1 MKKNTGIKNSFLF
14 FLSLAIWP
22 GINKAAPALISP
34 THSAA
39 IKLYPVHGK
48 VTDDLGVALP
58 GVSIKI
64 KGGSGGTATD
74 AQGYFELQVKENAVL
89 IFSYLG
95 YRAKEL
101 AVTSREEL
109 QVKLVQDK
117 SDLNEVVVVGYGTQK
132 RSDLTGSVVSV
143 PTEALKQPV
152 TSFDRALQ
160 GAVPGVQVTQSS
172 GQPGAAVS
180 IRIRGGNSITAGNEP
195 LYVIDGFP
203 VYNDNG
209 VANAGVASGPSIN
222 ALAGINAS
230 DIESIDIL
238 KDASATAIYGSR
250 GANGVVI
257 ITTKKGKVGAPVITY
272 DGSYGLQQ
280 VVKKLDLLDAAQWGQ
295 LKNDALSDA
304 GKPLQYTPEELSQL
318 GKGTDWQSAA
328 FRTAPQQNHQLAI
341 SGGNENVHYLV
352 SGGYVKQEGI
362 LRNTDF
368 NRISGR
374 INLDINAS
382 SKLKLGIS
390 ATGNKSDANIA
401 DQSIVL
407 ALLRTPPTVSIYD
420 EEGKYTIETPFEGSI
435 TNPIAT
441 LNEVINQSAFF
452 RFLGNAFAEY
462 EILDGL
468 KLKVSLGGD
477 VLNNKQNR
485 YLPSTT
491 YAGKQSNGSAA
502 VGTINSNTWL
512 NENTL
517 SYSRTFNRHTLDFLA
532 GFTQQEF
539 KSELVIAKGEQF
551 VNDQLTYNNLGSASF
566 TPASASGASE
576 WALNSYL
583 GRVNY
588 AYDNRYFVTATFRA
602 DGSSR
607 FGANNKWGYFPSGAV
622 SWKISNEK
630 FFSSLVPYINS
641 LKLRLSAGST
651 GNQEIG
657 VYQSLATLGIS
668 TGYVFNDNYVTGFAP
683 NKLAN
688 PNLGWETTNQYNAG
702 LDFSFLNNRVGVVL
716 DAYYKKTKD
725 LLLDVPVPA
734 TTGQVTSLQNYGSVE
749 NKGLELEIN
758 TNNLNGAVTWNTS
771 LNFSINRNKVLSLG
785 GDRDYYY
792 VALPSDTRTQPLI
805 VKVGEPLVSYSGYVS
820 DGILQTGDDK
830 GKAFTLNPTSA
841 KPGDLKF
848 KDLDHDGQIT
858 QEGDRKILGNSQPK
872 FIGGFRNTFTY
883 KGLDLS
889 VFFQGSY
896 GNMLYNKNK
905 EQIEILNGGSNA
917 AISAL
922 NRWTPQNPSNELPRA
937 KDDPAAVGYDRY
949 FEDGSYLRLK
959 NIVLGYK
966 LPLSGQA
973 KIKQVRVWVSATNL
987 YTWTKYTGF
996 DPEVSYYEQ
1005 NSTNQGFDYGVYP
1018 NAKSFTGGINITF

>member
-1 MKKNTGIKNSFLF
+1 MKKYAGAKNSFLF
-14 FLSLAIWP
+14 LLNLVMLP
-22 GINKAAPALISP
+22 GIINAAPGLNFP
-34 THSAA
+34 THSVSV
-39 IKLYPVHGK
+39 KLYPVHGK
-48 VTDDLGVALP
+48 VTDEQGVALP
-58 GVSIKI
+58 GVNIKI
-64 KGGSGGTATD
+64 KGGNRGVSTD
-74 AQGYFELQVKENAVL
+74 AHGHFELQVDEKAIL

-95 YRAKEL
+95 YQSKEI
-101 AVTSREEL
+101 AVAGQQEIQTR
-109 QVKLVQDK
+109 LVQDK
-117 SDLNEVVVVGYGTQK
+117 SDLNEIVVVGYGTQK

-143 PTEALKQPV
+143 PTEALRQPL

-160 GAVPGVQVTQSS
+160 GAVPGVQVTQTS
-172 GQPGAAVS
+172 GQPGAAIS

-203 VYNDNG
+203 VYNDNS
-209 VANAGVASGPSIN
+209 VADAGVVSGPSIN

-257 ITTKKGKVGAPVITY
+257 ITTKKGKAGTPAITY
-272 DGSYGLQQ
+272 DGSYGVQQ
-280 VVKKLDLLDAAQWGQ
+280 VIKKLDLLDAAQWGQ
-295 LKNDALSDA
+295 LKNDALADA
-304 GKPLQYTPEELSQL
+304 GKPLQYTPEEISKL

-328 FRTAPQQNHQLAI
+328 FRTAPQQNHQLTI

-352 SGGYVKQEGI
+352 SGGYIKQEGI

-368 NRISGR
+368 DRISGR
-374 INLDINAS
+374 VNLDINAS
-382 SKLKLGIS
+382 SKLKLGINV
-390 ATGNKSDANIA
+390 TGNKSIANIA

-420 EEGKYTIETPFEGSI
+420 DEGKYTIETPFEGSI
-435 TNPIAT
+435 TNPVAT
-441 LNEVINQSAFF
+441 LNEVTNQSSLF

-462 EILDGL
+462 EILEGL

-485 YLPSTT
+485 YLPTT
-491 YAGKQSNGSAA
+491 TFAGSQANGSAS
-502 VGTINSNTWL
+502 VGSINSNTWL

-517 SYSRTFNRHTLDFLA
+517 SYSKSFNRHSLDLLA

-539 KSELVIAKGEQF
+539 KSENLIASGQQF
-551 VNDQLTYNNLGSASF
+551 VNDQLKYNNLGSASF
-566 TPASASGASE
+566 TPASASGSRE
-576 WALNSYL
+576 WALNSFL

-607 FGANNKWGYFPSGAV
+607 FGTNNKWGYFPSGAL

-630 FFSSLVPYINS
+630 FFAPATPYINS

-657 VYQSLATLGIS
+657 VYQSLATLGIT

-702 LDFSFLNNRVGVVL
+702 LDFSIVNNRIGIVL
-716 DAYYKKTKD
+716 DAYYKKTKN
-725 LLLDVPVPA
+725 LLLDVPVPT
-734 TTGQVTSLQNYGSVE
+734 TTGQVTSLQNYGAVQ
-749 NKGLELEIN
+749 NKGFELEIN
-758 TNNLNGAVTWNTS
+758 SDNLKGDFTWNTS
-771 LNFSINRNKVLSLG
+771 LNFSLNRNKVLSLG

-805 VKVGEPLVSYSGYVS
+805 VKVGEPLISYSGYIA
-820 DGILQTGDDK
+820 DGILQTGDEK
-830 GKAFTLNPTSA
+830 GKAFTLNPSTA

-848 KDLDHDGQIT
+848 KDLDNDGQIT
-858 QEGDRKILGNSQPK
+858 QEGDRRILGNSQPK

-883 KGLDLS
+883 KGFDLS
-889 VFFQGSY
+889 VFLQGSY

-922 NRWTPQNPSNELPRA
+922 DRWTPQNPSNELPRA
-937 KDDPAAVGYDRY
+937 KDDPAAIGYDRY

-959 NIVLGYK
+959 NITLGYK
-966 LPLSGQA
+966 LPLKNNS
-973 KIKQVRVWVSATNL
+973 KLKQVRIWVGATNL

-1018 NAKSFTGGINITF
+1018 NSKSFTGGINITF